1 MLSVNKE
8 DLKNTIINRLKADHA
23 LLFQAAKT
31 AHEAATHEDNIPDN
45 KYETLAL
52 EASYIAQGQA
62 NRAQEIARS
71 VQVFEQLVLQEFNDD
86 SEVRLSALVQL
97 LDEAEKEKWVFLA
110 PMSGG
115 LAIDFEGREVLL
127 ITPAS
132 PLGRGLIG
140 SCCGDLVE
148 VGSKGYEIQ
157 KIY

>member
-1 MLSVNKE
+1 MNKE
-8 DLKNTIINRLKADHA
+8 NLRLAIINRLKTDHT

-71 VQVFEQLVLQEFNDD
+71 IQVFEQLVMQEFDEE
-86 SEVRLSALVQL
+86 SEIRLSALVQL
-97 LDEAEKEKWVFLA
+97 IDEEEKEKWVFLA

-115 LAIDFEGREVLL
+115 LAVEFEGREILL
-127 ITPAS
+127 ITAAS

-148 VGSKGYEIQ
+148 VGSKGYEILAV
-157 KIY
+157 Y

>member
-1 MLSVNKE
+1 MNKE
-8 DLKNTIINRLKADHA
+8 NLRLAIINRLKADHT

-71 VQVFEQLVLQEFNDD
+71 IQVFEQLVMQEFDEE
-86 SEVRLSALVQL
+86 SEIRLSALVQL
-97 LDEAEKEKWVFLA
+97 IDEEEKEKWVLLA

-115 LAIDFEGREVLL
+115 LAVEFEGREILL
-127 ITPAS
+127 ITAAS
-132 PLGRGLIG
+132 PLGLGLIG

-148 VGSKGYEIQ
+148 VGSKGYEILAV
-157 KIY
+157 Y